1 MRWNIRMHW
10 KERPYGREYSRVR
23 RKKSRN
29 DTSRRFRIKMLKN
42 EEILWQLSDF
52 IRKGNVKTMD
62 TLEGEKRREQRAYV
76 KK

>member
-1 MRWNIRMHW
+1 
-10 KERPYGREYSRVR
+10 
-23 RKKSRN
+23 
-29 DTSRRFRIKMLKN
+29 MLKN